1 MSRIVTL
8 LAISL
13 AGATCLSQQPPAAEP
28 TPTVLGQVEHEG
40 YGLVGSRGRFYVFG
54 GIAMADYSDSAGARR
69 IVTLQLED
77 QIQDD
82 NHVYYRELREGHRWA
97 FSRQPGT
104 DGMHGVWVQLLASDS
119 ASQPRWQPFQ
129 RARKEEPREPGT
141 PLPSAST
148 NSGGAAIT
156 CCGR

>member
-8 LAISL
+8 LAILVAAVSL
-13 AGATCLSQQPPAAEP
+13 AQEPLPPGSP

-40 YGLVGSRGRFYVFG
+40 YALVGSRGQFYLFG

-97 FSRQPGT
+97 FSRQAGA
-104 DGMHGVWVQLLASDS
+104 DGMHGVWVQLAAADS
-119 ASQPRWQPFQ
+119 ARERKWQPFQ
-129 RARKEEPREPGT
+129 RARKEEPREAGT
-141 PLPSAST
+141 SVDPAFSSVAT
-148 NSGGAAIT
+148 NGS
-156 CCGR
+156 CCAN